1 MFQFI
6 NPIFL
11 LKKLFKMAKEL
22 NNLYFYHSKLND
34 MKKRSVF
41 KFFDLHIDK
50 LNRIYAFI
58 NLPPEL
64 LIVENKVELD
74 KHEREFIGNE
84 MLKFVR
90 PFDDNQ
96 LFDLYHIKYE
106 RYKDGL
112 YYGYK
117 VTFHFKFRELTFIW
131 TLWLAAYSFILYKVI
146 SAISF
151 VAIDHGI
158 RATIHYIGSL
168 FK

>member
-11 LKKLFKMAKEL
+11 LKKLFRMAKEL
-22 NNLYFYHSKLND
+22 NNLYFYHTKLND
-34 MKKRSVF
+34 MTKRNVF

-50 LNRIYAFI
+50 LNRVYAFI

-84 MLKFVR
+84 MLKYIR
-90 PFDDNQ
+90 PFEDNQ
-96 LFDLYHIKYE
+96 LFDLYNIKYE
-106 RYKDGL
+106 RYKDQY

-117 VTFHFKFRELTFIW
+117 VTFNFKIRELTMMW
-131 TLWLAAYSFILYKVI
+131 TLWLALYSFIVYKII

-151 VAIDHGI
+151 AWLDHGI
-158 RATIHYIGSL
+158 RSTIHYIGSL
-168 FK
+168 FN